1 VFHEGE
7 IRVQQR
13 AGLREAA
20 DRIGRG
26 IRPVLPPRGAAFLAE
41 RRFAV
46 LGAADPEG
54 RMWASLVA
62 GPAGFLT
69 APRPDRVDV
78 RALPAPGDALAAGPP
93 PGGAAAL
100 LAIDFAAR
108 ERVRVNGRAAALDGG
123 FALEVDE
130 AFANCPKYI
139 ARRVLAGD
147 DFAPPASVERGGA
160 LDAAAARLIAAADTF
175 FIATTHASAG
185 ADVSHRGGRPGF
197 VRTDG
202 ALRPTWPDYQGNAL
216 FQTLGNL
223 ATDARAGLLFV
234 DWETGSTLQ
243 LTGTA
248 RTVWDDGGARAVLF
262 ATTEWVR
269 VPHATR
275 LRFGP
280 PEPSPHSP

>member
-7 IRVQQR
+7 VRVQQR
-13 AGLREAA
+13 AGLRDAA
-20 DRIGRG
+20 DRVGRG
-26 IRPVLPPRGAAFLAE
+26 IRPALPPRGAAFLAE

-46 LGAADPEG
+46 LGAADAAG

-62 GPAGFLT
+62 GPAGLLIS
-69 APRPDRVDV
+69 PRPERVEV

-93 PGGAAAL
+93 AGGAAAL

-108 ERVRVNGRAAALDGG
+108 ERIRVNGRAAALEGG
-123 FALEVDE
+123 FAVEVEE
-130 AFANCPKYI
+130 AYANCPKYI
-139 ARRVLAGD
+139 ARRVAVGD
-147 DFAPPASVERGGA
+147 ELVSPGSAERGGE
-160 LDAAAARLIAAADTF
+160 LDAAAARLVAEADTF

-202 ALRPTWPDYQGNAL
+202 ALRPRWPDYQGNAM

-234 DWETGSTLQ
+234 DWATGTTLQ

-248 RTVWDDGGARAVLF
+248 CTVWDDGGARAVEF
-262 ATTEWVR
+262 TTTEWVR